1 MRNHLMLQTRSA
13 LFVALAS
20 AACGHEALKQTPIE
34 SASVSH
40 LRPPLH
46 VIEAEG
52 GLATRREAQEFLD
65 RAREALAVGSPSSAS
80 TALYEAAGF
89 FREQTELA
97 KAGAQAGL
105 ERAAA
110 DLALLALRLE
120 GGDTVLSAELDLTFA
135 RAQIAEAM
143 NHCLLAKDAMHQ
155 REPGRAGD
163 EITMAID
170 HYERDQG
177 WAPGAFRVGAR
188 VGGGCPRGCRQP
200 ASRKPCPTNDSEGN
214 RRARGSNYENDGET
228 RAPLELS
235 RELRHA
241 GGWS

>member
-170 HYERDQG
+170 HYERAARDG
-177 WAPGAFRVGAR
+177 RLAPSAWERASVAGAR
-188 VGGGCPRGCRQP
+188 AAA
-200 ASRKPCPTNDSEGN
+200 ASLL
-214 RRARGSNYENDGET
+214 RGSRVPRT
-228 RAPLELS
+228 TPRAIDALGGAIMRMTARLERRS
-235 RELRHA
+235 
-241 GGWS
+241 S